1 MSPRVH
7 APEIQALRQQLTQLR
22 AESRLLQ
29 ERLAFLQEHPTIGR
43 GLRGE
48 VLIATLLGGSRS
60 ERGSSHD
67 LTVGRRGLRIEV
79 KYSGLNAPVRS
90 RPTRRWVWTKPFG
103 ESGRKRYERLILVG
117 LADERF
123 RPYYLDHAGPFVLFD
138 VPFKYVRPL
147 TVDVQSGRYSA
158 IYLTTN
164 PLTVR
169 SRVRQLFDHFQVT
182 PDDLRTRYGL

>member
-1 MSPRVH
+1 MSLRFGRLM
-7 APEIQALRQQLTQLR
+7 IRRLRQQLDQLR
-22 AESRLLQ
+22 AENRMLL
-29 ERLAFLQEHPTIGR
+29 ERLAFLQEHPTIGQ

-48 VLIATLLGGSRS
+48 VIIATLLSGSRT

-67 LTVGRRGLRIEV
+67 MTVGRRGLRIEV
-79 KYSGLNAPVRS
+79 KYSGLNAPVRN

-117 LADERF
+117 LTDERF
-123 RPYYLDHAGPFVLFD
+123 RPYYLDRTGPFILFD
-138 VPFKYVRPL
+138 VPFKHVPHL

-169 SRVRQLFDHFQVT
+169 SGVRRLYDQFQVT
-182 PDDLRTRYGL
+182 PDDLRIRYGL